1 MERNGVSP
9 TSSNRRILK
18 TKVIAIFF
26 ALVIPAISLG
36 QDLDVFA
43 KALQAARNAKTNDQ
57 IKAALLD
64 VVSREAEDGDDLAA
78 IFEAVKLL
86 DARKLEA
93 AQDPELRRM
102 RESLTQNVARCTAP
116 RHHQVIMNLLE
127 AEAAEIPTKLW
138 LAGQATPGLRL
149 REESRFTRLQA
160 LTKAAGEGKNQNA
173 LPVLRKITGAH
184 TNTAYSDIA
193 IAAIGQI
200 GDPADLAALIE
211 QAKANPK
218 RRLYLKS
225 FGAALI
231 DPVMKELNSGNL
243 SDEQRGKLHNILSQA
258 RTRDAIPR
266 YRLLLSHN
274 DPTGVRVAAQ
284 SIGDLA
290 GSSDNEL
297 LLEMLKNRDRYV
309 RFAAVM
315 AIGHQAWDVQ
325 YADELIEVL
334 KSDGDEGVRVMAM
347 KALAEHGVSKAK
359 PVIEAMRV
367 DPSRRVRDRAAHFS
381 K

>member
-1 MERNGVSP
+1 M
-9 TSSNRRILK
+9 
-18 TKVIAIFF
+18 
-26 ALVIPAISLG
+26 
-36 QDLDVFA
+36 
-43 KALQAARNAKTNDQ
+43 
-57 IKAALLD
+57 
-64 VVSREAEDGDDLAA
+64 
-78 IFEAVKLL
+78 
-86 DARKLEA
+86 
-93 AQDPELRRM
+93 
-102 RESLTQNVARCTAP
+102 
-116 RHHQVIMNLLE
+116 
-127 AEAAEIPTKLW
+127 
-138 LAGQATPGLRL
+138 
-149 REESRFTRLQA
+149 
-160 LTKAAGEGKNQNA
+160 
-173 LPVLRKITGAH
+173 
-184 TNTAYSDIA
+184 
-193 IAAIGQI
+193 
-200 GDPADLAALIE
+200 AALIE

>member
-1 MERNGVSP
+1 M
-9 TSSNRRILK
+9 
-18 TKVIAIFF
+18 
-26 ALVIPAISLG
+26 G
-36 QDLDVFA
+36 QDRDGKWFS
-43 KALQAARNAKTNDQ
+43 KALQAAKNAKTNDQ
-57 IKAALLD
+57 VKDALLD
-64 VVSREAEDGDDLAA
+64 VVSRGAEDGDDLTVT
-78 IFEAVKLL
+78 FEAVKLL
-86 DARKLEA
+86 DARKLET

-102 RESLTQNVARCTAP
+102 RESLAQKVAKCTTP
-116 RHHQVIMNLLE
+116 RHHQAIKNLLE
-127 AEAAEIPTKLW
+127 AEGAEIPGKLW

-160 LTKAAGEGKNQNA
+160 LTKAAGEGKNRDA
-173 LPVLRKITGAH
+173 LPVLRKIAKAH
-184 TNTAYSDIA
+184 PDTAYSDIA

-200 GDPADLAALIE
+200 GDPADLAAFIE

-231 DPVMKELNSGNL
+231 DPVMKELNSGGL

-266 YRLLLSHN
+266 YRFLLSHN
-274 DPTGVRVAAQ
+274 DPVVVRVAAQ

-290 GSSDNEL
+290 ASSDNEL
-297 LLEMLKNRDRYV
+297 LLEMMNNPDRSV
-309 RFAAVM
+309 RFAAAM
-315 AIGHQAWDVQ
+315 AISHQAWDVQ
-325 YADELIEVL
+325 YADKLIELL
-334 KSDGDEGVRVMAM
+334 KNDGDEGVRVMAM

-359 PVIEAMRV
+359 PVIEAMRA